1 MEKFW
6 LYSQDL
12 GQTMS
17 RSVILGGAGFLG
29 SHLCDLLLEKG
40 HEVVVVDDLTSG
52 RLENLGSSIEENGVQ
67 FIRQNICQP
76 LSIRGNIDFVFNLA
90 SPASPP
96 RYMEMQRHTLL
107 TGSIGTKNGL
117 ELAAEKEARFIQA
130 STSEIYGDP
139 LDHPQKETYWGNV
152 NPIGPR
158 SCYDE
163 SKRFSEALCIAYAN
177 ELKVDIGIARIF
189 NTYGPRLNPIDGRV
203 ISNMVSQALANK
215 PITIYG
221 DGSQTRSF
229 CYVSDLVGGLFAL
242 ATSEHSCPV
251 NLGNP
256 VETTINQLAEV
267 VISATN
273 SQSDIQF
280 LALPIDDPIRRCPD
294 ISKAIALLSWR
305 PEIDLDTGIRRTI
318 QYFGGN

>member
-1 MEKFW
+1 M
-6 LYSQDL
+6 
-12 GQTMS
+12 T

-29 SHLCDLLLEKG
+29 SHLCDLLLENG

-52 RLENLGSSIEENGVQ
+52 RLENLGSSIEENRVR
-67 FIRQNICQP
+67 FMRQSICES
-76 LSIRGNIDFVFNLA
+76 LSIDGNVDFVFNLA

-139 LDHPQKETYWGNV
+139 LEHPQKETYWGNV

-163 SKRFSEALCIAYAN
+163 SKRFGEALCIAYAN

-203 ISNMVSQALANK
+203 ISNMVSQALANE

-229 CYVSDLVGGLFAL
+229 CYVTDLVGGLFVL
-242 ATSEHSCPV
+242 AASEHSGPID
-251 NLGNP
+251 LGNP

-267 VISATN
+267 VIDATG
-273 SQSDIQF
+273 SQSDIQY
-280 LALPIDDPIRRCPD
+280 LSLPIDDPIRRCPD
-294 ISKAIALLSWR
+294 IFKANALLGWK
-305 PEIDLDTGIRRTI
+305 PEIDLAAGIQRTI
-318 QYFGGN
+318 LYFEGK

>member
-1 MEKFW
+1 M
-6 LYSQDL
+6 
-12 GQTMS
+12 T

-52 RLENLGSSIEENGVQ
+52 RLENLGSSIRENRVQ

-76 LSIRGNIDFVFNLA
+76 LSIKGNVDFVFNLA

-203 ISNMVSQALANK
+203 ISNMVSQALANE
-215 PITIYG
+215 PMTVYG
-221 DGSQTRSF
+221 DGTQTRSF
-229 CYVSDLVGGLFAL
+229 CYVSDLVRGLVFL
-242 ATSEHSCPV
+242 SESNHMGPF
-251 NLGNP
+251 NFGNP
-256 VETTINQLAEV
+256 KEISINQLASR
-267 VISATN
+267 ISILTK
-273 SQSDIQF
+273 STSKIQY
-280 LALPIDDPIRRCPD
+280 LKLPVDDPTRRCPD
-294 ISKAIALLSWR
+294 ISRARNVLKWN
-305 PEIDLDTGIRRTI
+305 PEVDLDMGLSSVIAA
-318 QYFGGN
+318 FN

>member
-1 MEKFW
+1 M
-6 LYSQDL
+6 
-12 GQTMS
+12 T

-52 RLENLGSSIEENGVQ
+52 RLENLGSSIEENGIQ

-76 LSIRGNIDFVFNLA
+76 LSIKGNADFVFNLA

-177 ELKVDIGIARIF
+177 ELEVDIGIARIF

-229 CYVSDLVGGLFAL
+229 CYVSDLVGGLFEL
-242 ATSEHSCPV
+242 AMNEHSGPI

-267 VISATN
+267 VIGATS

-280 LALPIDDPIRRCPD
+280 LALPMDDPIRRCPD

-318 QYFGGN
+318 QYFEGNGNDDS

>member
-1 MEKFW
+1 M
-6 LYSQDL
+6 
-12 GQTMS
+12 T

-29 SHLCDLLLEKG
+29 SHLSDLLIAKN

-52 RLENLGSSIEENGVQ
+52 RLENLGSSIEDKRVQ
-67 FIRQNICQP
+67 FIHQNICQP
-76 LSIRGNIDFVFNLA
+76 LNISGNIDFVFNLA

-96 RYMEMQRHTLL
+96 RYMELQRHTLL

-117 ELAAEKEARFIQA
+117 DLATDKEARFIQA

-139 LDHPQKETYWGNV
+139 TEHPQKETYWGNV

-163 SKRFSEALCIAYAN
+163 SKRFSEALCIAYVN
-177 ELKVDIGIARIF
+177 ESGSNVGIARIF

-203 ISNMVSQALANK
+203 VSNMIRQALAND
-215 PITIYG
+215 PLTVYG

-229 CYVSDLVGGLFAL
+229 CYVSDLVRGLASL
-242 ATSEHSCPV
+242 ANSNHLGPL

-256 VETTINQLAEV
+256 QEITINELASRIIELTK
-267 VISATN
+267 SN
-273 SQSDIQF
+273 SKIHYLD
-280 LALPIDDPIRRCPD
+280 LPKDDPIRRCPD
-294 ISKAIALLSWR
+294 IALAQEILDWN
-305 PEIDLDTGIRRTI
+305 PEVGLEAGLAAVISEYI
-318 QYFGGN
+318 

>member
-1 MEKFW
+1 M
-6 LYSQDL
+6 
-12 GQTMS
+12 T
-17 RSVILGGAGFLG
+17 RSVVLGGAGFLG

-52 RLENLGSSIEENGVQ
+52 RLENLGSSIEENRIR

-76 LSIRGNIDFVFNLA
+76 LSINGNVDFVFNLA

-96 RYMEMQRHTLL
+96 RYLEMQQHTLL

-117 ELAAEKEARFIQA
+117 DLATEKEARFIQA

-139 LDHPQKETYWGNV
+139 IEHPQKETYWGNV

-163 SKRFSEALCIAYAN
+163 SKRFSEALCVAYAN
-177 ELKVDIGIARIF
+177 ESKTNVGIARIF

-203 ISNMVSQALANK
+203 VSNMIRQALAND

-229 CYVSDLVGGLFAL
+229 CYVSDLVRGLASLSNSNHLGPF
-242 ATSEHSCPV
+242 

-256 VETTINQLAEV
+256 QEITINELSSRILQL
-267 VISATN
+267 TN
-273 SQSDIQF
+273 SNSIVKYLD
-280 LALPIDDPIRRCPD
+280 LPTDDPIRRCPD
-294 ISKAIALLSWR
+294 ITLAQRNLGWS
-305 PEIDLDTGIRRTI
+305 PEVGLEAGLVRVISE
-318 QYFGGN
+318 FS

>member
-1 MEKFW
+1 M
-6 LYSQDL
+6 
-12 GQTMS
+12 T
-17 RSVILGGAGFLG
+17 RSVVLGGAGFLG

-52 RLENLGSSIEENGVQ
+52 RLENLGSSIEESRIQ
-67 FIRQNICQP
+67 FIRQSICQP
-76 LSIRGNIDFVFNLA
+76 LSINGNVDFVFNLA

-96 RYMEMQRHTLL
+96 RYVEMQRHTLL

-117 ELAAEKEARFIQA
+117 DLATEKEARFIQA

-139 LDHPQKETYWGNV
+139 IEHPQKETYWGNV

-163 SKRFSEALCIAYAN
+163 SKRFSEALCVAYAN

-189 NTYGPRLNPIDGRV
+189 NSYGPRLNPIDGRV
-203 ISNMVSQALANK
+203 VSNMIRQALAND

-229 CYVSDLVGGLFAL
+229 CYVSDLVRGL
-242 ATSEHSCPV
+242 TSLSNSSHLGPF

-256 VETTINQLAEV
+256 QEISINELSSRILQL
-267 VISATN
+267 TN
-273 SQSDIQF
+273 SNSIVKYLD
-280 LALPIDDPIRRCPD
+280 LPTDDPIRRCPD
-294 ISKAIALLSWR
+294 ITLAQRNLGWS
-305 PEIDLDTGIRRTI
+305 PEVGLEEGLVRVISDYG
-318 QYFGGN
+318 

>member
-1 MEKFW
+1 MA
-6 LYSQDL
+6 
-12 GQTMS
+12 

-52 RLENLGSSIEENGVQ
+52 RLENLGSSIEENGIQ

-76 LSIRGNIDFVFNLA
+76 LSIKGNADFVFNLA

-177 ELKVDIGIARIF
+177 ELEVDIGIARIF

-229 CYVSDLVGGLFAL
+229 CYVSDLVGGLFEL
-242 ATSEHSCPV
+242 AMNEHSGPI

-267 VISATN
+267 VIGATS

-280 LALPIDDPIRRCPD
+280 LALPMDDPIRRCPD

-318 QYFGGN
+318 QYFEGNGNDDS

>member
-1 MEKFW
+1 M
-6 LYSQDL
+6 
-12 GQTMS
+12 
-17 RSVILGGAGFLG
+17 G
-29 SHLCDLLLEKG
+29 SHLCDLLLENG

-52 RLENLGSSIEENGVQ
+52 RLENLGSSIEENRVR
-67 FIRQNICQP
+67 FMRQSICES
-76 LSIRGNIDFVFNLA
+76 LSIDGNVDFVFNLA

-139 LDHPQKETYWGNV
+139 LEHPQKETYWGNV

-163 SKRFSEALCIAYAN
+163 SKRFGEALCIAYAN

-203 ISNMVSQALANK
+203 ISNMVSQALANE

-229 CYVSDLVGGLFAL
+229 CYVTDLVGGLFVL
-242 ATSEHSCPV
+242 AASEHSGPI

-267 VISATN
+267 VIDATG
-273 SQSDIQF
+273 SQSDIQY
-280 LALPIDDPIRRCPD
+280 LSLPIDDPIRRCPD
-294 ISKAIALLSWR
+294 ISIANALLGWK
-305 PEIDLDTGIRRTI
+305 PEIDLAAGIQRTI
-318 QYFGGN
+318 LYFEGK

>member
-1 MEKFW
+1 M
-6 LYSQDL
+6 
-12 GQTMS
+12 T

-29 SHLCDLLLEKG
+29 SHLCDLLIEKG
-40 HEVVVVDDLTSG
+40 HDVVVVDDLTSG
-52 RLENLGSSIEENGVQ
+52 QLENLGPSINDRHVQ
-67 FIRQNICQP
+67 FIHQNICQP
-76 LSIRGNIDFVFNLA
+76 LNISGNIDFVFNLA

-96 RYMEMQRHTLL
+96 RYMELQRHTLL

-117 ELAAEKEARFIQA
+117 DLATNKEARFIQA
-130 STSEIYGDP
+130 STSEIYGNP
-139 LDHPQKETYWGNV
+139 IEHPQKESYWGNV

-177 ELKVDIGIARIF
+177 ESRTNVGIARIF

-203 ISNMVSQALANK
+203 VSNMIRQALANE

-229 CYVSDLVGGLFAL
+229 CYVSDLVRGLASLSNSNHLGPF
-242 ATSEHSCPV
+242 

-256 VETTINQLAEV
+256 QEITINELASRILQLTK
-267 VISATN
+267 SN
-273 SQSDIQF
+273 SIVQYQD
-280 LALPIDDPIRRCPD
+280 LPTDDPIRRCPD
-294 ISKAIALLSWR
+294 ITLAQKILNWN
-305 PEIDLDTGIRRTI
+305 PEVDLEAGLAEVISE
-318 QYFGGN
+318 YS

>member
-1 MEKFW
+1 M
-6 LYSQDL
+6 
-12 GQTMS
+12 T

-29 SHLCDLLLEKG
+29 SHLCDLLIHKG

-52 RLENLGSSIEENGVQ
+52 RLENLRSGIEENRVQ
-67 FIRQNICQP
+67 FVLQNICKP
-76 LSIRGNIDFVFNLA
+76 LNIDGDVDFVFNLA

-96 RYMEMQRHTLL
+96 RYMELQRHTLL

-139 LDHPQKETYWGNV
+139 LEHPQKETYWGNV
-152 NPIGPR
+152 NSIGPR

-177 ELKVDIGIARIF
+177 ELSVDIGIARIF

-203 ISNMVSQALANK
+203 ISNMVSQALANE
-215 PITIYG
+215 PMTVYG
-221 DGSQTRSF
+221 DGTQTRSF
-229 CYVSDLVGGLFAL
+229 CYVSDLVRGLVFL
-242 ATSEHSCPV
+242 SESSHLGPF

-256 VETTINQLAEV
+256 EEITVRELAARILDLTKSKSKIKYVE
-267 VISATN
+267 
-273 SQSDIQF
+273 
-280 LALPIDDPIRRCPD
+280 LPTDDPTRRCPD
-294 ISKAIALLSWR
+294 ITMAQHTLGWNPEVNLEEGLSFVIAEFL
-305 PEIDLDTGIRRTI
+305 
-318 QYFGGN
+318 

>member
-1 MEKFW
+1 M
-6 LYSQDL
+6 
-12 GQTMS
+12 T

-29 SHLCDLLLEKG
+29 SHLSDLLIARN

-52 RLENLGSSIEENGVQ
+52 RLENLGSNIDDKRVQ
-67 FIRQNICQP
+67 FIHQNICQP
-76 LSIRGNIDFVFNLA
+76 LNISGNIDFVFNLA

-96 RYMEMQRHTLL
+96 RYMELQQHTML

-117 ELAAEKEARFIQA
+117 DLATDKEARFIQA

-139 LDHPQKETYWGNV
+139 TEHPQKETYWGNV

-163 SKRFSEALCIAYAN
+163 SKRFSEALCIAYVN
-177 ELKVDIGIARIF
+177 ESGSNVGIARIF

-203 ISNMVSQALANK
+203 VSNMVRQALAND
-215 PITIYG
+215 PLTVYG

-229 CYVSDLVGGLFAL
+229 CYVSDLVRGLASL
-242 ATSEHSCPV
+242 ADSNHLGPL

-256 VETTINQLAEV
+256 QEITINELASRIIELTK
-267 VISATN
+267 SN
-273 SQSDIQF
+273 SKIHYLD
-280 LALPIDDPIRRCPD
+280 LPKDDPIRRCPD
-294 ISKAIALLSWR
+294 IALAQEILDWN
-305 PEIDLDTGIRRTI
+305 PEVGLEAGLAAVISEYI
-318 QYFGGN
+318 

>member
-1 MEKFW
+1 M
-6 LYSQDL
+6 
-12 GQTMS
+12 T

-29 SHLCDLLLEKG
+29 SHLSDFLIAKN

-52 RLENLGSSIEENGVQ
+52 RLENLGSSIEDKRVQ
-67 FIRQNICQP
+67 FIHQNICQP
-76 LSIRGNIDFVFNLA
+76 LNISGNIDFVFNLA

-117 ELAAEKEARFIQA
+117 DLATDKEARFIQA

-139 LDHPQKETYWGNV
+139 IEHPQKETYWGNV

-163 SKRFSEALCIAYAN
+163 SKRFSEALCIAYVN
-177 ELKVDIGIARIF
+177 ESRSNVGIARIF

-203 ISNMVSQALANK
+203 VSNMIRQALAND
-215 PITIYG
+215 PLTVYG

-229 CYVSDLVGGLFAL
+229 CYVSDLVRGLASL
-242 ATSEHSCPV
+242 ADSNHLGPL

-256 VETTINQLAEV
+256 QEITINELASRILELTK
-267 VISATN
+267 SN
-273 SQSDIQF
+273 SKIQY
-280 LALPIDDPIRRCPD
+280 LDLPTDDPIRRCPD
-294 ISKAIALLSWR
+294 ITLAQKILDWN
-305 PEIDLDTGIRRTI
+305 PEVGLEAGLAAVISEYI
-318 QYFGGN
+318 

>member
-1 MEKFW
+1 M
-6 LYSQDL
+6 
-12 GQTMS
+12 T

-52 RLENLGSSIEENGVQ
+52 RLENLGSSIEENGIQ

-76 LSIRGNIDFVFNLA
+76 LSIKGNADFVFNLA

-177 ELKVDIGIARIF
+177 ELEVDIGIARIF

-229 CYVSDLVGGLFAL
+229 CYVSDLVGGLFEL
-242 ATSEHSCPV
+242 AMNEHSGPI

-267 VISATN
+267 VIGATS

-280 LALPIDDPIRRCPD
+280 LALPMDDPIRRCPD
-294 ISKAIALLSWR
+294 ISKAIALLNWR

-318 QYFGGN
+318 QYFEGNGNDDS